1 MTMAHLDGCVPIR
14 VHADRGRPM
23 VDWCHMGHARFGE
36 PFFNET
42 VERRLRD
49 PFALLFRHQTP
60 LDDLLELRRTSP
72 GVPPAGFIF
81 HMSRCGSTVITQMLA
96 ASVENVVL
104 SEPEP
109 VEGLLRA
116 RLFTRGIP
124 DETWIAWLQALISAM
139 ARPRLGP
146 ERRCFVKFDAWQTL
160 DLPLIRSAFPEVPWI
175 FVHRHPVEVLAS
187 HRRSPAA
194 QMIPGVFPST
204 LYGIEPAEVARISTD
219 EYVAR
224 ALRAICDAALGLLD
238 DGGLPVAYSELPDAA
253 WTSIAAHFGLSISE
267 PDVDAMRQAARLD
280 VKRPAHEFR
289 DDTAAKQAS
298 APAEVHETAE
308 RCAMQSWRRLEAAR
322 GSGAGAVMVG
332 TG

>member
-1 MTMAHLDGCVPIR
+1 MTASALDGWVPIR
-14 VHADRGRPM
+14 VYADRGRPM
-23 VDWCHMGHARFGE
+23 VDWCHMGGARFTE
-36 PFFNET
+36 PFFNQT
-42 VERRLRD
+42 VERRLHD

-72 GVPPAGFIF
+72 GVAPAGFVL

-116 RLFTRGIP
+116 RLLTSAVP

-160 DLPLIRSAFPEVPWI
+160 DLSLIRRAFPDVPWI

-187 HRRSPAA
+187 HRRSRAA
-194 QMIPGVFPST
+194 QMVPGFFPST
-204 LYGIEPAEVARISTD
+204 LYGIEPVEAVRISTD
-219 EYVAR
+219 EYTAR
-224 ALRAICDAALGLLD
+224 ALGAICDTALRHLD
-238 DGGLPVAYSELPDAA
+238 DGGLPVGYAELPDAA
-253 WTSIAAHFGLSISE
+253 WTSIAAHFGLSFSATE
-267 PDVDAMRQAARLD
+267 VDAMRRAVRLD
-280 VKRPAHEFR
+280 VKRPAQEFR

-298 APAEVHETAE
+298 VPTEAREAAE
-308 RCAMQSWRRLEAAR
+308 RFAMTSWRRLEATEHV
-322 GSGAGAVMVG
+322 GAGAATVG
-332 TG
+332 MG

>member
-1 MTMAHLDGCVPIR
+1 MTATHLDGWVPIR
-14 VHADRGRPM
+14 VYADRGRPT
-23 VDWCHMGHARFGE
+23 VDWCHMGGARFSE

-60 LDDLLELRRTSP
+60 LDDLLELRRTDP

-116 RLFTRGIP
+116 RLFTRGVP
-124 DETWIAWLQALISAM
+124 DETWMAWLQALISGL

-160 DLPLIRSAFPEVPWI
+160 DLPLIRSAFPDVPWI

-194 QMIPGVFPST
+194 QMIPGVLPST
-204 LYGIEPAEVARISTD
+204 IYGVEPAEAARLSTD
-219 EYVAR
+219 EYTAR
-224 ALRAICDAALGLLD
+224 ALRAICDTALRHLD
-238 DGGLPVAYSELPDAA
+238 DGGLPVAYAELPEAT
-253 WTSIAAHFGLSISE
+253 WTSIAAHFGLTLSE
-267 PDVDAMRQAARLD
+267 PDFEAMRRAARLD
-280 VKRPAHEFR
+280 VKRPAREFR

-298 APAEVHETAE
+298 APAETRQVAE
-308 RCAMQSWRRLEAAR
+308 RWVTESWRRLEAER
-322 GSGAGAVMVG
+322 DRRAGAVMVG